1 MNVLQHHS
9 NFCYKKSLLLI
20 GEDEYYDED
29 NAKFVPNNE
38 NESGAQYASH
48 TLVNEAIQEN

>member
-1 MNVLQHHS
+1 LLQEVLINS
-9 NFCYKKSLLLI
+9 R
-20 GEDEYYDED
+20 EDEYYDED